1 MKEYKINKD
10 LINAIQNDNLLV
22 FVGAG
27 LSKNYEF
34 PSWKELVLDILN
46 ELSID
51 DNKYEGLKN
60 VLEENIFSEIEI
72 LDKLLIMNPG
82 NRGRVYEVLESSIDR
97 NITDLDLSIPKKI
110 GNLCS
115 KIITTNYDM
124 ILEKALPNFKKIVHD
139 DKYHLG
145 RLTDYEEYIYKIH
158 GSIEKPENCILFRD
172 DYNVLYSTTAPTA
185 AINRLK
191 SIITDKTMLFIG
203 FSFNDE
209 YVKDTFKY
217 ICDVYNNFNKTHY
230 ILTTEHVDFSDY
242 NLMPISIDS
251 WKELPEFLDF
261 LEGKKGDSFLPQVTY
276 EIEKKEDS
284 QLALVEDS
292 VFKIAILYCNPIDS
306 EPYYNLDNL
315 LKYFNKFNI
324 NIDCYHLTEENL
336 NELESYNYLFIFTKE
351 IQKRIIIEDEYFR
364 KKTITIKRLEDQL
377 AILKPDGIFLFLD
390 KVTDLTDSESLS
402 YPIAVLQYEENLNN
416 LLFRLFKKTEL
427 DNLSNSIIYNH
438 SSFFVTTVNK
448 GKGLVKNKNYGNHIS
463 NNIEKKNLINF
474 VGRKIDITDIIRK
487 VIVSRQDKIITIKG
501 SGGIGKTSTV
511 KKIALEFYERG
522 LFKDGI
528 DFIDCEFVKD
538 YKTFEKN
545 IARTFNLEGS
555 INFVEHIS
563 NSETKSDSLIIL
575 DNFEPLLYLEDIEKM
590 KNLITFISDFKTVI
604 ITSREW
610 IGFEFEEMHELRNF
624 TSEEAE
630 ALFRRLYPSIL
641 KDDDRKILKED
652 ILEKLLN
659 NNPLA
664 IKIVT
669 QNLPKFIRMDALR
682 EELKEDFFRA
692 TNTGYID
699 IFDNKVDGNIERS
712 VSLYQSIYY
721 SYKRLTPREQLG
733 FELLSLFPNGIHME
747 SFKNFFRTDEF
758 KTDTY
763 KITNK
768 EIRSLENKSLIEI
781 NGGFISLQSI
791 IGRFAEF
798 HFNKRSEE
806 EKYKYYKR
814 AYAFNLYLLEML
826 DEVFEKKR
834 VESLSIFD
842 KNEDNFLKSLEYL
855 EKLNYE
861 NKTYIFYIETLTKY
875 YQGIGQLKKFRKQL
889 TKFDKLFLGV
899 TNGLLVRDILI
910 AYLKYYEG
918 DFEAAFNFLISEI
931 SLESLNN
938 IEPDTDPII
947 KKIILSYALHL
958 YALEGYEYQ
967 VIEFYIKNGMYEKQ
981 HIYSVLFKLG
991 AYKSVEEY
999 TRKEGFFQFEV
1010 KLNTG
1015 KINLEEL
1022 ESYIEVGIYNKQYIE
1037 LMQTNYIKTKLGT
1050 INSEVIDKLVVTNP
1064 YTMGIKA
1071 LMLAL
1076 IEEDV
1081 TYKSTL
1087 FERAI
1092 EKLTHIKYYY
1102 VEAIYFYCEF
1112 LKEKD
1117 PEQFTSWYN
1126 LGKDLSEKYHY
1137 YYHVHRFN
1145 TLISGL
1151 DFIEYDEDNYLSLIK
1166 NEINQL
1172 VDENNKDKFVL
1183 VNS

>member
-1 MKEYKINKD
+1 MKEYKINID

-34 PSWKELVLDILN
+34 PSWKELVFDILN
-46 ELSID
+46 QLSID
-51 DNKYEGLKN
+51 DKKYEGLKK

-72 LDKLLIMNPG
+72 LDRLLIMNPG
-82 NRGRVYEVLESSIDR
+82 NRGRVYEVLESSINR
-97 NITDLDLSIPKKI
+97 NIIDLDLSIPKKI
-110 GNLCS
+110 GNVCS

-124 ILEKALPNFKKIVHD
+124 ILENALPNFKKIVHD
-139 DKYHLG
+139 DTFHLA
-145 RLTDYEEYIYKIH
+145 RLPDYKEYIFKIH
-158 GSIEKPENCILFRD
+158 GCIEKPESCVLFRD
-172 DYNVLYSTTAPTA
+172 DYKALYTTTA
-185 AINRLK
+185 AIDRLK
-191 SIITDKTMLFIG
+191 SIISDKTILFIG

-209 YVKDTFKY
+209 YVKETFKY

-261 LEGKKGDSFLPQVTY
+261 LM
-276 EIEKKEDS
+276 EKKENSLLPQITNEIVKKKDP

-306 EPYYNLDNL
+306 DPYYNLDDL

-402 YPIAVLQYEENLNN
+402 YPIAVVQYEGNLNN
-416 LLFRLFKKTEL
+416 LLFKLFKKIEL
-427 DNLSNSIIYNH
+427 DNLSNSIIYNR
-438 SSFFVTTVNK
+438 SSFFVTSVNK

-487 VIVSRQDKIITIKG
+487 IIVSRQDKIVTIKG

-555 INFVEHIS
+555 IDFVEHIS
-563 NSETKSDSLIIL
+563 NYENKSDSLIIL

-590 KNLITFISDFKTVI
+590 KNLITFISDYKTVI

-630 ALFRRLYPSIL
+630 ALFERLYPSML
-641 KDDDRKILKED
+641 KEDDRKILKED

-699 IFDNKVDGNIERS
+699 IFDKKVDGNIERS

-747 SFKNFFRTDEF
+747 SFKDFFKTDEF
-758 KTDTY
+758 KTDIY

-814 AYAFNLYLLEML
+814 AYAFNRYLLEIL
-826 DEVFEKKR
+826 DERFDEYR
-834 VESLSIFD
+834 VESLSVFD
-842 KNEDNFLKSLEYL
+842 KNEDNFLKSLDYL

-861 NKTYIFYIETLTKY
+861 NKDYIFYIETLTKY
-875 YQGIGQLKKFRKQL
+875 YHGIGQLKKFRMKL
-889 TKFDKLFLGV
+889 TKFDKLFQGV
-899 TNGLLVRDILI
+899 TNGPLLRDILI

-931 SLESLNN
+931 SVESLDN
-938 IEPDTDPII
+938 IEPDTDPFI
-947 KKIILSYALHL
+947 KKIIISYALHL

-967 VIEFYIKNGMYEKQ
+967 VIEFYIKNSNYARGQ
-981 HIYSVLFKLG
+981 IYSILFKLG
-991 AYKSVEEY
+991 AYKAVEEY
-999 TRKEGFFQFEV
+999 TRKEDFFQFEV

-1022 ESYIEVGIYNKQYIE
+1022 ESYIEAGIYNKQYIE
-1037 LMQTNYIKTKLGT
+1037 LMQTNYIKTKLGM

-1087 FERAI
+1087 FENAI
-1092 EKLTHIKYYY
+1092 DKLTHIKYYY

-1117 PEQFTSWYN
+1117 LEQFTYWYD
-1126 LGKDLSEKYHY
+1126 LGKGLSEKYHY
-1137 YYHVHRFN
+1137 YYHLHRFN
-1145 TLISGL
+1145 TLISEL
-1151 DFIEYDEDNYLSLIK
+1151 DFIEYDEEIYLSLIK

-1183 VNS
+1183 VE